1 MIITFWCGCTRAD
14 LAAGEPGS
22 WSCGAG
28 ACAAAVA
35 VLQKGCWRLVLLMLL
50 LLLLALVASLQS
62 RRLIGGCG
70 YGAEV
75 RAGQVHEL
83 LVRTRSC

>member
-1 MIITFWCGCTRAD
+1 MIITFWCGCTLAD

-35 VLQKGCWRLVLLMLL
+35 VLQKGYWRLVLLL
-50 LLLLALVASLQS
+50 LLLLALVASLQP
-62 RRLIGGCG
+62 RRSIRR
-70 YGAEV
+70 V
-75 RAGQVHEL
+75 R
-83 LVRTRSC
+83 VRS

>member
-1 MIITFWCGCTRAD
+1 MIITFWCGCTLAD

-35 VLQKGCWRLVLLMLL
+35 VLQKGFGRLVLLVLL
-50 LLLLALVASLQS
+50 VLALVASLQPQEL
-62 RRLIGGCG
+62 RR
-70 YGAEV
+70 V
-75 RAGQVHEL
+75 RVW
-83 LVRTRSC
+83 S

>member
-1 MIITFWCGCTRAD
+1 MITFWCGCSLAD

-35 VLQKGCWRLVLLMLL
+35 VLQKGCGRLVLLV
-50 LLLLALVASLQS
+50 LLLLAVVASLQPQEL
-62 RRLIGGCG
+62 RR
-70 YGAEV
+70 V
-75 RAGQVHEL
+75 RVW
-83 LVRTRSC
+83 S

>member
-1 MIITFWCGCTRAD
+1 MIITFWCGCTLAD

-35 VLQKGCWRLVLLMLL
+35 VLQKGCGRLVLLV
-50 LLLLALVASLQS
+50 LLLLALVASLQPQEL
-62 RRLIGGCG
+62 RR
-70 YGAEV
+70 V
-75 RAGQVHEL
+75 RVW
-83 LVRTRSC
+83 S

>member
-1 MIITFWCGCTRAD
+1 MITFWCGCTLAD

-35 VLQKGCWRLVLLMLL
+35 VLQKGCGRLVLLV
-50 LLLLALVASLQS
+50 LLLLALVASLQPQEL
-62 RRLIGGCG
+62 RR
-70 YGAEV
+70 V
-75 RAGQVHEL
+75 RVW
-83 LVRTRSC
+83 S

>member
-35 VLQKGCWRLVLLMLL
+35 VLQKGCGRLVLLV
-50 LLLLALVASLQS
+50 LLLLAVVASLQPQEL
-62 RRLIGGCG
+62 RR
-70 YGAEV
+70 V
-75 RAGQVHEL
+75 RVW
-83 LVRTRSC
+83 S

>member
-1 MIITFWCGCTRAD
+1 MIITFWCGCTLAD

-35 VLQKGCWRLVLLMLL
+35 VLQKGCGRLVLLV
-50 LLLLALVASLQS
+50 LLLLAVVASLQPQEL
-62 RRLIGGCG
+62 RR
-70 YGAEV
+70 V
-75 RAGQVHEL
+75 RVW
-83 LVRTRSC
+83 S